1 MYTGAHAQ
9 LGNGA
14 SPLPTP
20 DIGIQAAQRANQ
32 RGAAALDETVNQY
45 YRIQDFGESQK
56 IESRLR
62 EQIADFD
69 VEFKRRAALAPGSE
83 NALYDDRGT
92 LMEDQLDKLVGEYA
106 DNIGELQGNFIN
118 PEARMRSDA
127 MRFHVSGDLKKRAYG
142 KAAELGIQRTREHFQ
157 NNYDLAIRNEDYSGA
172 GYAITDARDNGVI
185 TAEKADIMLLDLRDT
200 ALMARAQKQSEEDP
214 VAFWN
219 ELDDDGSPYAVS
231 YTHLG
236 KIVRFSLNWAQRQIH
251 SGLHH
256 YNNIL
261 KARQLGISTYTALL
275 ILDMCMFTPNYTAG
289 IVDRTGPESKKKL
302 AKIKFAFD
310 HLDHLPQ
317 TPTQED
323 LELAAICLLYT
334 SRCV

>member
-9 LGNGA
+9 LGNGHPR
-14 SPLPTP
+14 SPRLTSAYRLPSTP
-20 DIGIQAAQRANQ
+20 TTPGR
-32 RGAAALDETVNQY
+32 ALDETANQY

-83 NALYDDRGT
+83 DALYDDRGT
-92 LMEDQLDKLVGEYA
+92 LMEDQLDKLVGEYT

-185 TAEKADIMLLDLRDT
+185 TAAKADIMLLDLRDT

-219 ELDDDGSPYAVS
+219 ELDDDGSPYAVLPS
-231 YTHLG
+231 SKRMQLQRLASLSMQG
-236 KIVRFSLNWAQRQIH
+236 FSRSFVKPWKQATPRRKKSPDPKPQQH
-251 SGLHH
+251 PQA
-256 YNNIL
+256 
-261 KARQLGISTYTALL
+261 AR
-275 ILDMCMFTPNYTAG
+275 
-289 IVDRTGPESKKKL
+289 KKKR
-302 AKIKFAFD
+302 KSTTR
-310 HLDHLPQ
+310 LP
-317 TPTQED
+317 PTSP
-323 LELAAICLLYT
+323 AIFMPSGANTTET
-334 SRCV
+334 SRKDKEK

>member
-1 MYTGAHAQ
+1 MPELPMYTGAHAQ

-20 DIGIQAAQRANQ
+20 DIGIQAAQHANQ

-83 NALYDDRGT
+83 DALYDDRGT

-185 TAEKADIMLLDLRDT
+185 TAEK
-200 ALMARAQKQSEEDP
+200 
-214 VAFWN
+214 
-219 ELDDDGSPYAVS
+219 
-231 YTHLG
+231 
-236 KIVRFSLNWAQRQIH
+236 
-251 SGLHH
+251 SGHH
-256 YNNIL
+256 
-261 KARQLGISTYTALL
+261 A
-275 ILDMCMFTPNYTAG
+275 P
-289 IVDRTGPESKKKL
+289 
-302 AKIKFAFD
+302 
-310 HLDHLPQ
+310 
-317 TPTQED
+317 
-323 LELAAICLLYT
+323 
-334 SRCV
+334 